1 MFPRDQ
7 NKKKNGTIE
16 SIIIWVTISE
26 CERNKDVFH
35 LLMISL
41 ATDHIFIEIL
51 DAFRKGTE
59 NEILQKLMQML
70 SN

>member
-26 CERNKDVFH
+26 CERNKGVSHPF
-35 LLMISL
+35 MIPL
-41 ATDHIFIEIL
+41 ATDHIFIERCNQ
-51 DAFRKGTE
+51 DAIQAF
-59 NEILQKLMQML
+59 I
-70 SN
+70 S